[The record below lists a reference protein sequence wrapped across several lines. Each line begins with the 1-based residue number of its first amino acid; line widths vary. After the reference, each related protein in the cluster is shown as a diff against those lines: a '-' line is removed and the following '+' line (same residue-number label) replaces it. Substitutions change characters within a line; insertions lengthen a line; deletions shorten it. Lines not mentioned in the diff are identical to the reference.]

1 MNDIDKLPRLR
12 AAVLKHI
19 MKCGKNG
26 ATCEEVEDALG
37 LRHQSAS
44 ARVNE
49 LMNTGRIL
57 VGGRRETSSGRSA
70 FVWVEANAWARRT

>member
-19 MKCGKNG
+19 MKCGKHG
-26 ATCEEVEDALG
+26 ATCEEIENALD

-49 LMNTGRIL
+49 LMNTGRIAAI
-57 VGGRRETSSGRSA
+57 GTRPTSSGRNA
-70 FVWVEANAWARRT
+70 LVWRDSTWIARHA

>member
-19 MKCGKNG
+19 IKCGKRG
-26 ATCEEVEDALG
+26 ATCEEIENALD

-49 LMNTGRIL
+49 LMNTGRIM
-57 VGGRRETSSGRSA
+57 VGGRRDTSSGRGA
-70 FVWVEANAWARRT
+70 FVWVEATVWARRA